1 MRHKI
6 SLRELENFLLSLA
19 DDLRNKMDAN
29 EYKYYIIGLI
39 FLKKLSDDFKRK
51 REELKKIYSHLPDD
65 LLQNILEDSDSYG
78 DTFFVPKIARWYEGY
93 KDTNGKFQ
101 PAIKDVK
108 TNIGERLNKAIAA
121 IEESNEML
129 EGVLKNNIDFNATKG
144 KNNQTIKDSDWKSI
158 IDKLTSFGELN
169 NENFEFPDLL
179 GAAYEY
185 LLKYFADSAGKK
197 GGEFYTPGEVVRLM
211 VQLIEPKENETI
223 YDPTVGSG
231 GMLIQSS
238 QFIEEN
244 GGDTHRTK
252 LYGQELD
259 GNVWATC
266 IMNMILHDVKDF
278 AIEHGNTLEEPLFK
292 EIDGSYKKFNK
303 ILANPPFSMNY
314 KKENLTFKS
323 RFQWGYPPE
332 KKKAD
337 FLFVEHMISS
347 LKPNGVMATVI
358 PHGVLF
364 RGSKEKEI
372 RKKIL
377 EDNLIDAIIG
387 LPDGLFY
394 GTSIPAAI
402 LVIRKNRKPDEP
414 ILFINADKDY
424 EKQKARNILRPKHI
438 EKITYIYHNKIE
450 ENKYSRL
457 VSLEE
462 IRKNDY
468 NLNIKRYVDNS
479 EEEEF
484 EDVRA
489 HIQGGIPLEEVEK
502 FNFKKYNFDYKKLF
516 IQKSENYVEFKKID
530 IEDTIKSDRDINNL
544 LSEYEKNL
552 KYWFENIKKEI
563 EELKRN
569 KNIYKLKYF
578 LLESFNNSFITLPL
592 IDKFQIIGIFVEW
605 FNSIKYD
612 LKTISSIG
620 FNESLI
626 SDDMIIDKF
635 FQNEKEEIENIE
647 NIISQENQKILEIIE
662 ELDYEVEDEEN
673 KTLKNAKEFLKEEL
687 KFIEDEEI
695 EKKYESILISL
706 ESLEN
711 KIKEL
716 KKLKKEKEQELQ
728 FKIEVKRY
736 GEIEI
741 LSQLLEKY
749 QNIQNKLATLENIQK
764 LLDEIELLQKEI
776 KERETLKKEATREE
790 KNKIDKEIRQLKTKK
805 REKEIEKKKYKLEI
819 KQLKELIKEKEKYE
833 KEINNLRNLQKN
845 ISKMTPEE
853 IKDLVLE
860 KFYIL
865 IRNELNKELNEELDN
880 LIAFLKNLNE
890 KYSVSLI
897 DLKNELNESE
907 SKLNEYLKELGYV
920 NE

>member
-6 SLRELENFLLSLA
+6 NLRELENFLFSLA
-19 DDLRNKMDAN
+19 DDLRNKMDAS

-39 FLKKLSDDFKRK
+39 FIKKLSDDFKRK
-51 REELKKIYSHLPDD
+51 QEEIKKKFSHLPDD
-65 LLQNILEDSDSYG
+65 LLQKLLEDPDSYG

-93 KDTNGKFQ
+93 EDTNGKFQ
-101 PAIKDVK
+101 PPIKDIK

-129 EGVLKNNIDFNATKG
+129 DGVLKNNIDFNATKG
-144 KNNQTIKDSDWKSI
+144 NNNKIIKDSDWKSI

-169 NENFEFPDLL
+169 SENFEFPDLL

-244 GGDTHRTK
+244 GDDIHRTK

-266 IMNMILHDVKDF
+266 IMNMILHDIKDF

-292 EIDGSYKKFNK
+292 EIDGSYKKFDK
-303 ILANPPFSMNY
+303 ILANPPFSMKY

-372 RKKIL
+372 RKNII

-402 LVIRKNRKPDEP
+402 LVIRKNRRPDEP
-414 ILFINADKDY
+414 ILFINADRDY
-424 EKQKARNILRPKHI
+424 EKLKAKNILRPKHI
-438 EKITYIYHNKIE
+438 EKITYTYHNKIE
-450 ENKYSRL
+450 EEKYSRL

-489 HIQGGIPLEEVEK
+489 HIKGGIPVKELEN

-516 IQKSENYVEFKKID
+516 IQKSKNYLEFKNID
-530 IEDTIKSDRDINNL
+530 IENTIKNDTDINNL
-544 LSEYEKNL
+544 LNEYEKNL
-552 KYWFENIKKEI
+552 KHWFENIKKEI
-563 EELKRN
+563 EKLEKN
-569 KNIYKLKYF
+569 KNIYKLKYS
-578 LLESFNNSFITLPL
+578 LLENFKNTFTTLPL
-592 IDKFQIIGIFVEW
+592 LDKFQVIGIFVEW
-605 FNSIKYD
+605 FNNIKYD
-612 LKTISSIG
+612 LKAISSIG

-635 FQNEKEEIENIE
+635 FQAEKKEIKNIE
-647 NIISQENQKILEIIE
+647 NLILQKEQEILEIIE
-662 ELDYEVEDEEN
+662 ELEYEVEEKS
-673 KTLKNAKEFLKEEL
+673 KTLKNAKKFLKEEL
-687 KFIEDEEI
+687 KLIEDEKL
-695 EKKYESILISL
+695 EKEYKNILKEL
-706 ESLEN
+706 ENLEN

-716 KKLKKEKEQELQ
+716 KNLKKNKEQELR
-728 FKIEVKRY
+728 FKIEIKRY

-741 LSQLLEKY
+741 LNQLLEKY
-749 QNIQNKLATLENIQK
+749 QNIQNEIKTLENIQK
-764 LLDEIELLQKEI
+764 LLDKIESLQKEI
-776 KERETLKKEATREE
+776 KEKEALKEEATKEEKTKINEEIKELKSQKKE
-790 KNKIDKEIRQLKTKK
+790 KES
-805 REKEIEKKKYKLEI
+805 EKKKYKQEI
-819 KQLKELIKEKEKYE
+819 KNLKDLIKEKERYE
-833 KEINNLRNLQKN
+833 KEIKHLKDLQKN
-845 ISKMTPEE
+845 ISKMTLEE
-853 IKDLVLE
+853 IKTLVFE

-865 IRNELNKELNEELDN
+865 MQNELNKEINEELDN
-880 LIAFLKNLNE
+880 LIAFLKNLKE
-890 KYSVSLI
+890 KYSISLI
-897 DLKNELNESE
+897 DLENELKESE
-907 SKLNEYLKELGYV
+907 NKLNKYLKELGYID
-920 NE
+920 E

>member
-1 MRHKI
+1 MKNKI
-6 SLRELENFLLSLA
+6 SLRELENFLFSLA

-51 REELKKIYSHLPDD
+51 QKEIKEKYSHLPND
-65 LLQNILEDSDSYG
+65 LLEKILEDPDSYG

-93 KDTNGKFQ
+93 KDKNGKFH
-101 PAIKDVK
+101 PPIKDIK
-108 TNIGERLNKAIAA
+108 INIGERLNKAIAA
-121 IEESNEML
+121 IEESNDTL

-169 NENFEFPDLL
+169 SENFEFPDLL

-211 VQLIEPKENETI
+211 VQIIEPKENETI

-238 QFIEEN
+238 QFVEEN
-244 GGDTHRTK
+244 GGDIHRIK

-292 EIDGSYKKFNK
+292 EIDGSYKKFDK

-347 LKPNGVMATVI
+347 LKPNGIMATVI

-372 RKKIL
+372 RKNIL

-402 LVIRKNRKPDEP
+402 LIVRKNRKPDEP

-424 EKQKARNILRPKHI
+424 EKQKARNILRPKDI
-438 EKITYIYHNKIE
+438 EKITYTYHNKIKE
-450 ENKYSRL
+450 EKYSRL

-479 EEEEF
+479 QEEEL
-484 EDVRA
+484 EDVKA
-489 HIQGGIPLEEVEK
+489 HIKGGIPLKELQQFDFEK
-502 FNFKKYNFDYKKLF
+502 FNFDYKKLF
-516 IQKSENYVEFKKID
+516 NALDKNYYEFKDID
-530 IEDTIKSDRDINNL
+530 IETSIKNDSNINDILNN
-544 LSEYEKNL
+544 YETKLIN
-552 KYWFENIKKEI
+552 WFENAKKEI
-563 EELKRN
+563 DLLEHQ
-569 KNIYKLKYF
+569 KNIYKLKHS
-578 LLESFNNSFITLPL
+578 LMESFKYNLLQLSLL
-592 IDKFQIIGIFVEW
+592 DKFQIIGIFVEW
-605 FNSIKYD
+605 FNTIKYD
-612 LKTISSIG
+612 LKTITSIG

-626 SDDMIIDKF
+626 PDEMIMDKF
-635 FQNEKEEIENIE
+635 FQTEKKEIENIE
-647 NIISQENQKILEIIE
+647 NNILKKEQEILEIVE
-662 ELDYEVEDEEN
+662 ELDYEVEDEDKN
-673 KTLKNAKEFLKEEL
+673 LKNAKEFLKEIIEL
-687 KFIEDEEI
+687 IEDKDL
-695 EKKYESILISL
+695 EKEYQITL
-706 ESLEN
+706 EKLETLEN

-716 KKLKKEKEQELQ
+716 KKLKKEKEQELE
-728 FKIEVKRY
+728 FKIEAKRY
-736 GEIEI
+736 GSIETLEQLKDKFKYLQEEINKLNHIQNLLNEIETLQKLI
-741 LSQLLEKY
+741 KEKEALKKKASKEEKITINEEIKSLKLQKKEKEQEKKNYKQEIKRLKDFLQEREKY
-749 QNIQNKLATLENIQK
+749 KKEIVKLENIQK
-764 LLDEIELLQKEI
+764 NIPKMTQ
-776 KERETLKKEATREE
+776 
-790 KNKIDKEIRQLKTKK
+790 N
-805 REKEIEKKKYKLEI
+805 EI
-819 KQLKELIKEKEKYE
+819 KQLEYE
-833 KEINNLRNLQKN
+833 KLYNLIQK
-845 ISKMTPEE
+845 
-853 IKDLVLE
+853 
-860 KFYIL
+860 
-865 IRNELNKELNEELDN
+865 ELNKELNEEVNN
-880 LIAFLKNLNE
+880 LVAFLENLKN

-897 DLKNELNESE
+897 NLENELKESE
-907 SKLNEYLKELGYV
+907 NRLNKYLKELGYID
-920 NE
+920 E